1 MSQVMGNT
9 TSFMSSTHRKKKR
22 TGYGRWFFAFCAPVV
37 SNYITLIYEKYQK
50 NQRHNKYHIK
60 PLFQAPQ
67 SRAPS
72 LKKVPIIRRV

>member
-1 MSQVMGNT
+1 MVVGFLLFALLLSQI
-9 TSFMSSTHRKKKR
+9 
-22 TGYGRWFFAFCAPVV
+22 A
-37 SNYITLIYEKYQK
+37 LIYEKYQK
-50 NQRHNKYHIK
+50 NQRHNKYHNT